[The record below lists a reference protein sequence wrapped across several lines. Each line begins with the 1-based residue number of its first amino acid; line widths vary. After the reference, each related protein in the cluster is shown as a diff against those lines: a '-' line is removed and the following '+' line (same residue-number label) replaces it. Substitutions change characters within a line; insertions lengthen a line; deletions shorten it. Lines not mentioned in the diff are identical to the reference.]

1 MQSIKYNFNFLSLI
15 NYDNHYIQ
23 FILAP
28 NQQLMHNLQFYYN
41 HAKERIDLPPPRT
54 WIEMEVP

>member
-28 NQQLMHNLQFYYN
+28 NQQLMHNLQFYSTP
-41 HAKERIDLPPPRT
+41 RISLRL
-54 WIEMEVP
+54 V

>member
-54 WIEMEVP
+54 